1 MAWRGLEV
9 LGQLAGG
16 PKLTRELIDAL
27 GMTKAGVRDVCKRLA
42 ARGLMRSAE
51 GVHGITEAGSM
62 ALAGGSEVVS
72 GPSKGGCVERYK
84 GSLRARTWRGL
95 RIRRKVCLDDL
106 LPLVLSAD
114 DDTKE
119 AERKARQNLSH
130 YLKALT
136 QAGFLTLLPRRGEV
150 LRWLLVR
157 DTGPCAP
164 AWHRAQRTVTD
175 TNTGEVHT
183 LPKAEGKETGSHV

>member
-9 LGQLAGG
+9 LGLLAGG
-16 PKLTRELIDAL
+16 PKLTRDLIDAL
-27 GMTKAGVRDVCKRLA
+27 GMTKAGVRDACKRLA
-42 ARGLMRSAE
+42 ARGLMQSVE
-51 GVHGITEAGSM
+51 GLHGITEAGSL
-62 ALAGGSEVVS
+62 ALAGGAEVVS
-72 GPSKGGCVERYK
+72 GPAKGGCVERYK

-106 LPLVLSAD
+106 LPLVLSAG
-114 DDTKE
+114 DTKE
-119 AERKARQNLSH
+119 AERKVRQNLSH

-136 QAGFLTLLPRRGEV
+136 QAGYLALLPRRGET

-164 AWHRAQRTVTD
+164 AWHKAQRTVTD
-175 TNTGEVHT
+175 ANTGEVHI
-183 LPKAEGKETGSHV
+183 LPKAESKAAANHE